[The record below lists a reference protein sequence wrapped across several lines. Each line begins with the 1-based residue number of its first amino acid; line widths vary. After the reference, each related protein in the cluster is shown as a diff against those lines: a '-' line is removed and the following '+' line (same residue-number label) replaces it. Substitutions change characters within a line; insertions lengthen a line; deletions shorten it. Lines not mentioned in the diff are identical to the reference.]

1 MVMNMSVMNKSTFND
16 HAAIMKKTSE
26 CVADSVLHDARL
38 EVRKAYSDLIVDAA
52 VPEISDIS
60 VSFDGT
66 WLTRG
71 HSSMYGVGSVID
83 LLTGFV
89 LDYTV
94 MSKHCYRCMIAKR
107 RMPITDFRVWYAV
120 HAPEC
125 DINHEGS
132 SGAMEAEAAL
142 ILWKR
147 SEQYGLRYTTILSD
161 GDASTY
167 KRDSDE
173 KPYGASVAIQKE
185 ECISHIGKRLGT
197 ALRKAVSEWRTRGCK
212 LGGRGHGTLKA
223 MTISKLQKYYQ
234 KTILDNR
241 GNLLAMKSVIYATLF
256 HSISTDEKPEHGNC
270 PVGTESWCFY
280 QRAVSQGKQP
290 DPHKDNVGTPLK
302 EVVLAKMMPVYQRL
316 ASNTLLERCLKCLTQ
331 NANESLHSVIWRHCP
346 KDSFGSKRRVDLS
359 VDLAVCKFNAG
370 CRKTVLSLQEAAGLP
385 AGDKTVALGVR
396 RHQGRVVK
404 AKLRATKKFQ
414 HYRQAIKSA
423 KRRLLEAAKRTEGT
437 TYKAGHF

>member
-1 MVMNMSVMNKSTFND
+1 MKPTLHFDRVLEPYGGCQGYSELEQFAMVINMSVMNKSTFND
-16 HAAIMKKTSE
+16 HAAVMKKASE
-26 CVADSVLHDARL
+26 YDADSVLHDPRL

-71 HSSMYGVGSVID
+71 HSSMYGVGSVHD
-83 LLTGFV
+83 RQE
-89 LDYTV
+89 
-94 MSKHCYRCMIAKR
+94 MRAH
-107 RMPITDFRVWYAV
+107 PDFRVWYAV

-167 KRDSDE
+167 KRISDE
-173 KPYGASVAIQKE
+173 KPYGASVAIKKE
-185 ECISHIGKRLGT
+185 ECINHIGKRLGT

-212 LGGRGHGTLKA
+212 LGGRGHSTLKA
-223 MTISKLQKYYQ
+223 MTIAKLQKYYQ
-234 KTILDNR
+234 KAILDNQ
-241 GNLLAMKSVIYATLF
+241 
-256 HSISTDEKPEHGNC
+256 
-270 PVGTESWCFY
+270 SWCFY
-280 QRAVSQGKQP
+280 QRAVAQGKQP
-290 DPHKDNVGTPLK
+290 GPHEDNVGTPLK
-302 EVVLAKMMPVYQRL
+302 EAVLAKMMPVYQRL

-346 KDSFGSKRRVDLS
+346 KDSFGSKRRVDLA

-370 CRKTVLSLQEAAGLP
+370 CTKTVLSLQEAAGLP
-385 AGDKTVALGVR
+385 TGNKTVALGVR
-396 RHQGRVVK
+396 RDRGRVVK
-404 AKLRATKKFQ
+404 AKLRATKKVQ

>member
-1 MVMNMSVMNKSTFND
+1 T
-16 HAAIMKKTSE
+16 
-26 CVADSVLHDARL
+26 
-38 EVRKAYSDLIVDAA
+38 A

-60 VSFDGT
+60 VSFDVT

-107 RMPITDFRVWYAV
+107 RMPITDFGVWYAV

-132 SGAMEAEAAL
+132 SGDMEAEAAL

-167 KRDSDE
+167 KRLSDE
-173 KPYGASVAIQKE
+173 KPYGASVAIKKE
-185 ECISHIGKRLGT
+185 ECINHIGKRLGT

-223 MTISKLQKYYQ
+223 MTIAKLQKYYQ
-234 KTILDNR
+234 KAILDNR
-241 GNLLAMKSVIYATLF
+241 GNLLAMKSAIYATLF
-256 HSISTDEKPEHGNC
+256 HSISTDEKPQHGIALLAQK
-270 PVGTESWCFY
+270 VGASIRG
-280 QRAVSQGKQP
+280 QSHR
-290 DPHKDNVGTPLK
+290 
-302 EVVLAKMMPVYQRL
+302 MMPVYQRL

-346 KDSFGSKRRVDLS
+346 KDSFGSKRRVDL
-359 VDLAVCKFNAG
+359 VADLAVCKFNAG
-370 CRKTVLSLQEAAGLP
+370 CTKTVLSLQEAAGLP
-385 AGDKTVALGVR
+385 TGDKTVALGVR
-396 RHQGRVVK
+396 RDRGRVVK

-414 HYRQAIKSA
+414 HYRQEIKSA

>member
-1 MVMNMSVMNKSTFND
+1 MPRILCDEKHGFSHKLDVVCRVCGETKSSIYSLRRREDKSRRPGFDVNQRIVQSFVNAGQGYSELEQFAMVMNMSVMNKSTFND
-16 HAAIMKKTSE
+16 HAAVMKKASE

-38 EVRKAYSDLIVDAA
+38 EVRKAYSDLIVDTA

-60 VSFDGT
+60 VSFDRT

-94 MSKHCYRCMIAKR
+94 MSKHCYRCMITKR

-147 SEQYGLRYTTILSD
+147 SEQYGLDTQQSFPMEMPLHT
-161 GDASTY
+161 
-167 KRDSDE
+167 RDSDE
-173 KPYGASVAIQKE
+173 KPYGASVAIKKE
-185 ECISHIGKRLGT
+185 ECINHIGKGW
-197 ALRKAVSEWRTRGCK
+197 ALPSGK
-212 LGGRGHGTLKA
+212 L
-223 MTISKLQKYYQ
+223 
-234 KTILDNR
+234 
-241 GNLLAMKSVIYATLF
+241 
-256 HSISTDEKPEHGNC
+256 ISTDEKPQHGNC

-280 QRAVSQGKQP
+280 QRAVAQGKQP
-290 DPHKDNVGTPLK
+290 GPHKDNVGTPLK
-302 EVVLAKMMPVYQRL
+302 EAVLAKMMPVYQRL

-346 KDSFGSKRRVDLS
+346 KDSFGSKRRVDLA

-370 CRKTVLSLQEAAGLP
+370 CTKIVLSL
-385 AGDKTVALGVR
+385 K
-396 RHQGRVVK
+396 
-404 AKLRATKKFQ
+404 KLLDC
-414 HYRQAIKSA
+414 
-423 KRRLLEAAKRTEGT
+423 LLEIKQ
-437 TYKAGHF
+437 